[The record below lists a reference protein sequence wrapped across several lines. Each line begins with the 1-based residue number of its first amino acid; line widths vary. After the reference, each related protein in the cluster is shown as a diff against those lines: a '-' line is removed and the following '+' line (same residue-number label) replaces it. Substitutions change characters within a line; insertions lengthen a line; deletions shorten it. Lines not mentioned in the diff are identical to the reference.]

1 MHWSDIPFD
10 PPRTTLRQFAG
21 LWLVFF
27 GGMALW
33 QGLARGRVGQ
43 ALVLALI
50 AVTIGPLGMV
60 RPDWMRWVYVGWMI
74 LAFPIG
80 WTVSQVMLAVMF
92 FGLFTP
98 IGLLFRLVGRDSL
111 HRARSPERSS
121 YWSPKPAPADLRR
134 YFKQF

>member
-1 MHWSDIPFD
+1 MHWSEITFD
-10 PPRTTLRQFAG
+10 PPRTTLRQFGG

-50 AVTIGPLGMV
+50 AVTIGPLGLV
-60 RPDWMRWVYVGWMI
+60 RPDWTRWIYVGWMI

-98 IGLLFRLVGRDSL
+98 IGLVFRLVGRDSL